1 MTRDDFMSLVY
12 SELCDDS
19 DNCRANRIIDAADDY
34 AYDTSKWISVKERL
48 PASDGRYL
56 VSIRGAN
63 GIYVGISYYSKAL
76 SSKWIFHNDILGDI
90 PIGGIV
96 AWRMLPEPYIR
107 NESAKVTL

>member
-1 MTRDDFMSLVY
+1 MTREEFSDLVY
-12 SELCDDS
+12 DELCDDS

-34 AYDTSKWISVKERL
+34 AYDASHPYAFCGTTPTIMKEMLIAKESGDMSKWISVKERL

-76 SSKWIFHNDILGDI
+76 SSKWIFHNRIY
-90 PIGGIV
+90 V
-96 AWRMLPEPYIR
+96 
-107 NESAKVTL
+107 

>member
-1 MTRDDFMSLVY
+1 MTREEFSDLVY
-12 SELCDDS
+12 DELCDDS

-56 VSIRGAN
+56 VSIRGAI

-76 SSKWIFHNDILGDI
+76 SSEWIFRSNMLGDI

-96 AWRMLPEPYIR
+96 AWRMLPEPYIG